1 MSRFQDVV
9 IVLLLWEV
17 IFSLPQKQGFQVT
30 FKNQH
35 KNHVG
40 LYHHRPETS
49 FVLTMIKRKR
59 VGKLSLES
67 YAHLNISLFF
77 FTEFLFKVD
86 LPIQKG

>member
-1 MSRFQDVV
+1 M
-9 IVLLLWEV
+9 
-17 IFSLPQKQGFQVT
+17 T

-77 FTEFLFKVD
+77 FLLSFFLKLISQFRKDDGLSKQVK
-86 LPIQKG
+86 QGFF